1 MMVSSREVAKYGPN
15 AADFMRSFGRSMTA
29 QIPHNKWTSTALR
42 AEKRMLRQSDE
53 FARAGAE
60 AHQKVTEANK
70 RENAKVDAIFNKI
83 VKRVQKQH
91 PELSRIKARAYARKK
106 DPVGR
111 KYDRLRNQGFSASEI
126 SKRLSKGNKRGSS
139 GRSSG

>member
-1 MMVSSREVAKYGPN
+1 MH
-15 AADFMRSFGRSMTA
+15 DFTSSMTA

-42 AEKRMLRQSDE
+42 AEKRQQRKIDDWVYRQGTHE
-53 FARAGAE
+53 R
-60 AHQKVTEANK
+60 VTEANH

-91 PELSRIKARAYARKK
+91 PELSRFKARVYARKK

-126 SKRLSKGNKRGSS
+126 SKRLSKGTKRGSS

>member
-1 MMVSSREVAKYGPN
+1 MH
-15 AADFMRSFGRSMTA
+15 DFASSMTA

-42 AEKRMLRQSDE
+42 AEKRQQRKIDDWVYRQGTHE
-53 FARAGAE
+53 R
-60 AHQKVTEANK
+60 VTEVNH
-70 RENAKVDAIFNKI
+70 RENDKIDAIFNKI

-91 PELSRIKARAYARKK
+91 PELSRIKARRYARTK

>member
-1 MMVSSREVAKYGPN
+1 MARYTSKN
-15 AADFMRSFGRSMTA
+15 DFMHDFAASMTA

-42 AEKRMLRQSDE
+42 AEKRQQRKIDDWVYRQGTHE
-53 FARAGAE
+53 R
-60 AHQKVTEANK
+60 VTEVNH
-70 RENAKVDAIFNKI
+70 RENDKIDAIFNKI

-91 PELSRIKARAYARKK
+91 PELSRIKARRYARTK

>member
-1 MMVSSREVAKYGPN
+1 MHDFAAGATAHIPN
-15 AADFMRSFGRSMTA
+15 SKA
-29 QIPHNKWTSTALR
+29 TSTWVR
-42 AEKRMLRQSDE
+42 AQKRQQSKINDWNS
-53 FARAGAE
+53 
-60 AHQKVTEANK
+60 HQSTHRGVTEANH

-91 PELSRIKARAYARKK
+91 PELSRIKARRYARTK

-126 SKRLSKGNKRGSS
+126 SKRLSKGSKRGSS

>member
-1 MMVSSREVAKYGPN
+1 MH
-15 AADFMRSFGRSMTA
+15 DFASSMTA

-42 AEKRMLRQSDE
+42 AEKRQQRKIDDWVYRQGTHE
-53 FARAGAE
+53 R
-60 AHQKVTEANK
+60 VTEANH

-91 PELSRIKARAYARKK
+91 PELSRFKARVYARKK

-139 GRSSG
+139 GHSGG